1 MPETSLNLLRW
12 AAGHFKNHNVTEPR
26 ASAELLLGHVLGL
39 DRPSLYLNPQRSVD
53 ASELAAFM
61 KCVERRLL
69 GEPVQYITGTQE
81 FWSLS
86 LKVTPAVLI
95 PRPETELLV
104 EAVLHIAYGA
114 GTEKL
119 RLADVGT
126 GSGAIAVALARELP
140 EAVIVAGDLSTA
152 ALRVARG
159 NALRHQVAERVH
171 LVCAD
176 LFAPFRRAVFDVVAT
191 NPPYVK
197 SSDIPLLP
205 REIRDHEPRAAL
217 DGGVDGLATIRATI
231 REAPGFLRSAG
242 VLVLELGAG
251 QAADVAALV
260 SETKR
265 YRRHRVLKDYSGID
279 RVLVAEAR

>member
-12 AAGHFKNHNVTEPR
+12 ATGHFKNQSVSEPR

-39 DRPSLYLNPQRSVD
+39 DRLSLYLNPQRSVET
-53 ASELAAFM
+53 SELAAFM

-86 LKVTPAVLI
+86 LSVTPAVLI
-95 PRPETELLV
+95 PRPESELLV
-104 EAVLHIAYGA
+104 EAVLPIAHGA
-114 GTEKL
+114 GAEKL
-119 RLADVGT
+119 RIADLGT

-140 EAVIVAGDLSTA
+140 EAVVVAGDLSSA

-159 NALRHQVAERVH
+159 NALRHHVAERVH
-171 LVCAD
+171 FVAAD
-176 LFAPFRRAVFDVVAT
+176 LFAPFRRAVFDIVVT
-191 NPPYVK
+191 NPPYVQ
-197 SSDIPLLP
+197 SSHIPLLP
-205 REIRDHEPRAAL
+205 REIRDYEPRAAL
-217 DGGVDGLATIRATI
+217 DGGVDGLASIRVII
-231 REAPGFLRSAG
+231 RGAPDLLRPAG
-242 VLVLELGAG
+242 VLVLEMGAG
-251 QAADVAALV
+251 QSEDVAALV

-265 YRRHRVLKDYSGID
+265 YGRHRIVKDYSGID